1 MKVTRTSPFSGEK
14 HTLEI
19 DVDPEVWGKNR
30 PGKLVP
36 LGSLDHLSE
45 GERRFLFDGITP
57 EEWEELFE
65 EEAHYLY
72 DREATRAFW
81 ICYSV
86 ILAAAIAFCY
96 IVFWG

>member
-36 LGSLDHLSE
+36 LDALDHLSE
-45 GERRFLFDGITP
+45 GERRFLIDGITP
-57 EEWEELFE
+57 EEWEEMFE
-65 EEAHYLY
+65 EEDLYLY
-72 DREATRAFW
+72 DRQATRAFW
-81 ICYSV
+81 ICYSATLV
-86 ILAAAIAFCY
+86 VAIAFCY
-96 IVFWG
+96 LVFWE

>member
-1 MKVTRTSPFSGEK
+1 VKVTKTSPFSGEK
-14 HTLEI
+14 HTIEVDVSEEI
-19 DVDPEVWGKNR
+19 MDKFKKGKITA
-30 PGKLVP
+30 
-36 LGSLDHLSE
+36 SQAFDHLAE
-45 GERRFLFDGITP
+45 PKRRFLVDGITP
-57 EEWEELFE
+57 EEWEEMFE

>member
-1 MKVTRTSPFSGEK
+1 M
-14 HTLEI
+14 EI

-36 LGSLDHLSE
+36 LDSLDRLSE

-57 EEWEELFE
+57 GEWEEMFE

-72 DREATRAFW
+72 DRQATRAFW
-81 ICYSV
+81 ICYSAV
-86 ILAAAIAFCY
+86 LVAAIVFCY
-96 IVFWG
+96 MVFWE

>member
-36 LGSLDHLSE
+36 LDALDHLSE
-45 GERRFLFDGITP
+45 GERRFLIDGITL
-57 EEWEELFE
+57 EEWEEMFE
-65 EEAHYLY
+65 EEDLYLY
-72 DREATRAFW
+72 DRQATRAFW
-81 ICYSV
+81 ICYSATLV
-86 ILAAAIAFCY
+86 VAIAFCY
-96 IVFWG
+96 LVFWE